1 MTAADLA
8 IANPPA
14 GDQDAAIARTRRHVL
29 WLTLI
34 LVVTAAAVLAYR
46 THALFEAELA
56 PEVMLKSQTIAEFL
70 AGDVERAVGYGIPI
84 DELVGVEDY
93 FEAERAEHPEI
104 EFIALMGPD
113 GRPLDVAGAY
123 LGEEER
129 IGAETAAK
137 QLIASG
143 AVQGDPRTSP
153 DYHLVLAPVS
163 AGSRTVAA
171 VAIGTDPLF
180 VHRQLQELAYDVLVI
195 LLVAL
200 FLAFEVALALLAT
213 RVVAPIDQLV
223 MLMRAA
229 RAGDLGRRIAYRAN
243 SEIGRAIGSF
253 NTVVEGLNERYGR
266 LSNRLGD
273 GVAAEVKLR
282 FQSVGERFGL
292 AAAGAVAAR
301 AAPSVTDV
309 RLPLFIFILA
319 EELQKAFLP
328 LYVRS
333 LEGSISWLSPE
344 ILIGLPI
351 SVYMATLALATPF
364 AGSWADRYGTRRI
377 FLLGL
382 VPAFAGFVGSAL
394 ASTVVEL
401 IVFRAMTAAGYAM
414 CTIAAQ
420 GFIVQVTASRQRA
433 QGVSSFVGV
442 LMAASICGTAIGG
455 ILADRV
461 GYRAVFLCAAALA
474 VVAGVLAL
482 RMLSS
487 DPAEPAS
494 IQRSRFRF
502 ADLRLLLSNW
512 RFVALLLFAAIPGK
526 IVLTGYLFYAVPL
539 VLSSLAASE
548 SEIGRIMM
556 VYSIVIVLLG
566 PWLSRFADE
575 RGHSWAMVFAG
586 TLVSGLGMALLY
598 FRADT
603 YGVLAGVVVI
613 AVAHAASISP
623 QVALVPDI
631 CRREIEKIGQTTV
644 LSILRMV
651 ERAGS
656 VIGPL
661 LVASLVAQLGFVDGL
676 ALIGFGIAALSFLLL
691 TAFAGGRGKREA

>member
-1 MTAADLA
+1 
-8 IANPPA
+8 
-14 GDQDAAIARTRRHVL
+14 
-29 WLTLI
+29 
-34 LVVTAAAVLAYR
+34 
-46 THALFEAELA
+46 
-56 PEVMLKSQTIAEFL
+56 
-70 AGDVERAVGYGIPI
+70 
-84 DELVGVEDY
+84 
-93 FEAERAEHPEI
+93 
-104 EFIALMGPD
+104 
-113 GRPLDVAGAY
+113 
-123 LGEEER
+123 
-129 IGAETAAK
+129 
-137 QLIASG
+137 
-143 AVQGDPRTSP
+143 
-153 DYHLVLAPVS
+153 
-163 AGSRTVAA
+163 
-171 VAIGTDPLF
+171 
-180 VHRQLQELAYDVLVI
+180 
-195 LLVAL
+195 
-200 FLAFEVALALLAT
+200 
-213 RVVAPIDQLV
+213 
-223 MLMRAA
+223 
-229 RAGDLGRRIAYRAN
+229 
-243 SEIGRAIGSF
+243 
-253 NTVVEGLNERYGR
+253 
-266 LSNRLGD
+266 
-273 GVAAEVKLR
+273 
-282 FQSVGERFGL
+282 
-292 AAAGAVAAR
+292 
-301 AAPSVTDV
+301 
-309 RLPLFIFILA
+309 
-319 EELQKAFLP
+319 
-328 LYVRS
+328 
-333 LEGSISWLSPE
+333 
-344 ILIGLPI
+344 
-351 SVYMATLALATPF
+351 
-364 AGSWADRYGTRRI
+364 
-377 FLLGL
+377 
-382 VPAFAGFVGSAL
+382 
-394 ASTVVEL
+394 
-401 IVFRAMTAAGYAM
+401 MTAAGYAM

-487 DPAEPAS
+487 DAAGPTS
-494 IQRSRFRF
+494 IQRSRFRL
-502 ADLRLLLSNW
+502 ADLRLLLANW

-539 VLSSLAASE
+539 VLASLAASE

-651 ERAGS
+651 ERVGS

-661 LVASLVAQLGFVDGL
+661 LVASLVAQFGFVDGL
-676 ALIGFGIAALSFLLL
+676 AVIGLGIAALSFLLL
-691 TAFAGGRGKREA
+691 TAFAGGRGKREV